1 MIKTTYVQLGLM
13 RAIILWN
20 TDCGY
25 LSNFRNETGYFK
37 TSGRTSY
44 ASNMYAGSVAAYR
57 VPMSE
62 DQESFK
68 T

>member
-1 MIKTTYVQLGLM
+1 MIKATYKQLALI
-13 RAIILWN
+13 RTIILWN
-20 TDCGY
+20 TGCGY
-25 LSNFRNETGYFK
+25 LSNFKYETGYFR
-37 TSGRTSY
+37 TDGRTSY
-44 ASNMYAGSVAAYR
+44 ASSMYAGSVAAYR